1 MSRQLPHRVLFT
13 AAAVLLA
20 GLAVHGIASI
30 GVKNAPMRTTLIS
43 DSMAY
48 DRLARDLAEN
58 GLPSVGV
65 FHQSPL
71 FPLVL
76 SEIRRN
82 DRSRGVPT
90 GLLLVQAL
98 LTSLAIALLVP
109 IGFLGFGSL
118 RAGLLAGL
126 VGLFHGPFAYHSL
139 KMLPVSLA
147 LATQMAA
154 LLFLVLTL
162 GSRPKK
168 RPAFTCFTAGA
179 LAGLAAL
186 ARAEFVLFIL
196 AAVLYLVVRKRPAV
210 AFLAGALLLILPA
223 TLHNFRQGDT
233 VLIASAG
240 GENLFIGNQRSAD
253 GGHTALSPFAGDVI
267 SQQIVAK
274 ELAEAEAGKELKPS
288 EVSSYWTRRAL
299 SEVIADPV
307 GWLSLLGKKLLLA
320 AEPGDP
326 ADMYSLPLERSF
338 CLPGLYLLFLPAGF
352 VLAAGAVGIIA
363 SLRSRQAV
371 PLLLFVGFH
380 LAVLLLFFV
389 STRLR
394 IPLYLGLTLFA
405 GYGLDRLAAGW
416 REPARRFLVVPA
428 ACLIVTLTVAGFV
441 RDVPSDR
448 ERVRLAA
455 VFSIEGRIDDGLAVL
470 APALDREPP
479 DPLVLDQAGWL
490 HQKTEDWSGAETLY
504 RRSLAAA
511 EDDYR
516 QVQTRSRLARVL
528 EHQGRMQEAA
538 AEHDRAV
545 ASPFVQPGT
554 WRERGMFRNRTG
566 DLAGARQDMVRAEQ
580 LQVR

>member
-1 MSRQLPHRVLFT
+1 MSRQLPHRVLLT

-20 GLAVHGIASI
+20 GLAVHGIAGI
-30 GVKNAPMRTTLIS
+30 GIKNAPMRTTLIS

-58 GLPSVGV
+58 GLESVGV

-71 FPLVL
+71 LPLLL

-82 DRSRGVPT
+82 DRSRGMPT
-90 GLLLVQAL
+90 GLLLVQAV

-154 LLFLVLTL
+154 LLFLVLAL
-162 GSRPKK
+162 GSDPKK
-168 RPAFTCFTAGA
+168 RMSFTCFTAGA

-196 AAVLYLVVRKRPAV
+196 VAAVFLIVRKRPAV
-210 AFLAGALLLILPA
+210 TFLVGALLLILPA

-253 GGHTALSPFAGDVI
+253 GGHTSLSPLAGDVI

-274 ELAEAEAGKELKPS
+274 EMAEAEAGKKLKPS
-288 EVSSYWTRRAL
+288 EVSSYWAGRAL

-307 GWLSLLGKKLLLA
+307 GWLRLLGRKLILI

-326 ADMYSLPLERSF
+326 ADMYSLRLERSF

-352 VLAAGAVGIIA
+352 VLAAGAVGIVA

-416 REPARRFLVVPA
+416 REPARRFLVVSA
-428 ACLIVTLTVAGFV
+428 ACLIVALTVVGFL

-455 VFSIEGRIDDGLAVL
+455 VFSIEGKIDDGLAVL

-490 HQKTEDWSGAETLY
+490 HQKTEDWSGAEALY
-504 RRSLAAA
+504 RRSLAVA

-528 EHQGRMQEAA
+528 EHQGRIQEAA

-566 DLAGARQDMVRAEQ
+566 DLAGARQDLYRAEQ
-580 LQVR
+580 QQIR

>member
-1 MSRQLPHRVLFT
+1 MPNRVLLA
-13 AAAVLLA
+13 AAAVFLA
-20 GLAVHGIASI
+20 GLAVHGIAGI
-30 GVKNAPMRTTLIS
+30 GYRDAPMRTALIS
-43 DSMAY
+43 DSMEY
-48 DRLARDLAEN
+48 DRLARDVAEN
-58 GLPSVGV
+58 GLENAGV

-71 FPLVL
+71 FPLLV
-76 SEIRRN
+76 SEIRRS
-82 DRSRGVPT
+82 DRSRGMPAN
-90 GLLLVQAL
+90 LLLVQAV

-109 IGFLGFGSL
+109 LGFLGFGSL

-154 LLFLVLTL
+154 LLVLVLAL
-162 GSRPKK
+162 GTDPAK
-168 RPAFTCFTAGA
+168 RRAFVWFAAGA

-186 ARAEFVLFIL
+186 ARAEFVLFIM
-196 AAVLYLVVRKRPAV
+196 AASVYLIIRKRPAAV
-210 AFLAGALLLILPA
+210 FLAGTLLLILPV

-253 GGHTALSPFAGDVI
+253 GGHASLSPFAGDI
-267 SQQIVAK
+267 LSQQIEVK
-274 ELAEAEAGKELKPS
+274 KLAEADAGKELKPS
-288 EVSSYWTRRAL
+288 EVSSYWARRAL
-299 SEVIADPV
+299 SEVIADPS
-307 GWLSLLGKKLLLA
+307 GWLGLLGRKLVRI

-338 CLPGLYLLFLPAGF
+338 YLPGLYLLFLPAGF
-352 VLAAGAVGIIA
+352 VLAAGGVGIAA
-363 SLRSRQAV
+363 SFRSPKAA
-371 PLLLFVGFH
+371 PLLLFIGFH

-405 GYGLDRLAAGW
+405 GYGLDRIAARW
-416 REPARRFLVVPA
+416 RDPGRRFFVTAA
-428 ACLIVTLTVAGFV
+428 ACLIVTLTVTGFL

-455 VFSIEGRIDDGLAVL
+455 VLSLEGEIDDGLAVL
-470 APALDREPP
+470 APVLDREPP

-490 HQKTEDWSGAETLY
+490 AQKKRDWAGAEAHY
-504 RRSLAAA
+504 RRALAAA
-511 EDDYR
+511 ADDYR

-528 EHQGRMQEAA
+528 ELQGKLQEAA

-545 ASPFVQPGT
+545 ASTFAQPGT
-554 WRERGMFRNRTG
+554 WYERGMFRSRTG
-566 DLAGARQDMVRAEQ
+566 DPAGARQDLTYAGQ
-580 LQVR
+580 AQVR